1 MKSLLSAQNL
11 TKRFGGL
18 AAVNDVSLDLLRNHI
33 HAVIGPN
40 GAGKSTLTNLLSG
53 DLPPTSGTVQLG
65 GQDVTGWNPEKISR
79 QGLGRSY
86 QKTNIFLPFTVWE
99 NVRLAAQ
106 SRQPHAARW
115 LSRATDFA
123 ALNARATRAIEL
135 SGLENR
141 KTAIAGT
148 ISHGEQRQLEIAMTL
163 ATEPQVLLLDE
174 PLAGM
179 GVAEA
184 ERMVALL
191 LDAQERPRHPAG
203 RTRHGRG
210 LHAGRPADRDGQR
223 QGDRQRHTRR
233 HPRRR
238 RRAGRL
244 SGRGTLMAE
253 LLIDAKGIHTYYGA
267 SHILR
272 GIDFSVAR
280 GETIG
285 LMGRNGMG
293 KSTLLKSIMGLVRP
307 RSGSVA
313 ITGQD
318 MLGRAPYEIS
328 RLGIAYVPE
337 GRGIFGNLSVVENL
351 KMAARAGTRGQ
362 RDWTYE
368 RVLETFPRLQE
379 RLGHGGQQLSGGE
392 QQMLTI
398 GRALM
403 TNPDVLILDEA
414 TEGLAPLI
422 AREIWR
428 ICGVIRETG
437 ISSVIVDKNWK
448 HVTQIT
454 DRNIILVKGEVV
466 FEGSSAE
473 LHARPELLTQYLGV

>member
-1 MKSLLSAQNL
+1 
-11 TKRFGGL
+11 
-18 AAVNDVSLDLLRNHI
+18 
-33 HAVIGPN
+33 
-40 GAGKSTLTNLLSG
+40 
-53 DLPPTSGTVQLG
+53 
-65 GQDVTGWNPEKISR
+65 
-79 QGLGRSY
+79 
-86 QKTNIFLPFTVWE
+86 
-99 NVRLAAQ
+99 
-106 SRQPHAARW
+106 
-115 LSRATDFA
+115 
-123 ALNARATRAIEL
+123 
-135 SGLENR
+135 
-141 KTAIAGT
+141 
-148 ISHGEQRQLEIAMTL
+148 
-163 ATEPQVLLLDE
+163 
-174 PLAGM
+174 
-179 GVAEA
+179 
-184 ERMVALL
+184 
-191 LDAQERPRHPAG
+191 
-203 RTRHGRG
+203 
-210 LHAGRPADRDGQR
+210 
-223 QGDRQRHTRR
+223 
-233 HPRRR
+233 
-238 RRAGRL
+238 
-244 SGRGTLMAE
+244 MAE

-368 RVLETFPRLQE
+368 RVLETFPRLRE

-473 LHARPELLTQYLGV
+473 LHHRPELLTQYLGV